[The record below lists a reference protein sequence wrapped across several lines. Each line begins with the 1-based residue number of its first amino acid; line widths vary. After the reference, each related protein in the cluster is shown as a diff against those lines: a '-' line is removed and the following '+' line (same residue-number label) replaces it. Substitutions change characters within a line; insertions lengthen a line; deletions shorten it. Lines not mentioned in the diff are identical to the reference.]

1 MRSSIALSRVAR
13 AAGLAE
19 DQTFDLRREVNPWNR

>member
-1 MRSSIALSRVAR
+1 MRSCDALSRVFR
-13 AAGLAE
+13 DAGLAE